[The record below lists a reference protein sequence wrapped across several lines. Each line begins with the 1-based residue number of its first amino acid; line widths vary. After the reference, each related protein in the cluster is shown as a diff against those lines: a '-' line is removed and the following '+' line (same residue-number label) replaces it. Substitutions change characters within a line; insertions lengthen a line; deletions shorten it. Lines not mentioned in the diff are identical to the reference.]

1 MIRDLALRYGSD
13 PALRASLTPHQR
25 HALDAIAS
33 CGTEAAGLHRET
45 CDACGETRLV
55 PNTCGHRS
63 CPHCQG
69 RTRLAWVAA
78 RQAELLPC
86 DYFHAVFTLPAQLR
100 PLAIAYPAV
109 VYDVLLRA
117 SSDAVSYLCR
127 QPRLLGGE
135 VGQLAV
141 LHTWRRD
148 LGLHP
153 HVHLVVTAGGWDAAR
168 ERWIPARRYGP
179 DRRQFLL
186 PASVLRRAFQFRLR
200 RLLLD
205 AHRDG
210 AFAEPPTSVQAVL
223 ASPRALRRH
232 LDALMTKRWVIRIE
246 PPFAGPRAVLKY
258 LGAYVNRVACGPG
271 AIVAHDAEAR
281 TVTYRWR
288 TNDAPPRD
296 RRDTILAID
305 FLRRFLQHVPPMGFH
320 RIRFRGLWATAHRA
334 TKLRVVQRHLADGPP
349 PQVDPIP
356 DPEPTP
362 CPVCGRGHFRRDPG
376 PCPRPGPA
384 ERRRYLALIRASANG
399 TQPERH
405 AAPLEAHRCA

>member
-1 MIRDLALRYGSD
+1 MIRDLALRYGD
-13 PALRASLTPHQR
+13 NPALRASLTAHQR

-33 CGTEAAGLHRET
+33 CGTEAAGLHREI
-45 CDACGETRLV
+45 CDACGEQRLV

-69 RTRLAWVAA
+69 RSRLEWVAA

-86 DYFHAVFTLPAQLR
+86 DYFHAVFTLPAPLR

-153 HVHLVVTAGGWDAAR
+153 HVHLVVTAGGWDATR
-168 ERWIPARRYGP
+168 ERWISARRYGS
-179 DRRQFLL
+179 RRTAFLL
-186 PASVLRRAFQFRLR
+186 PAPVLRRAFQFRLR

-205 AHRDG
+205 AQSRG
-210 AFAEPPTSVQAVL
+210 AFADPPASVQAVL

-232 LDALMTKRWVIRIE
+232 LGALMKRRWVIRIE
-246 PPFAGPRAVLKY
+246 PPFAGPQRVLTY

-271 AIVAHDAEAR
+271 AIVAHDADAGA
-281 TVTYRWR
+281 VTYRWR
-288 TNDAPPRD
+288 TNDAPSRE
-296 RRDTILAID
+296 RRATVPAIH
-305 FLRRFLQHVPPMGFH
+305 FLRRFLQHVPPPGFH
-320 RIRFRGLWATAHRA
+320 RIRFQGLWATAHRA
-334 TKLRVVQRHLADGPP
+334 TKLRIVQRHLADGPP
-349 PQVDPIP
+349 PQAAPIP
-356 DPEPTP
+356 EPEPTP

-376 PCPRPGPA
+376 PCPRPRPA
-384 ERRRYLALIRASANG
+384 ERQRYLALIRFSANA
-399 TQPERH
+399 TQPEH
-405 AAPLEAHRCA
+405 AAAPLETQRCA

>member
-86 DYFHAVFTLPAQLR
+86 DYFHAVFTLPGQLR
-100 PLAIAYPAV
+100 PLAKVYPAV
-109 VYDVLLRA
+109 IYDVLLRA
-117 SSDAVSYLCR
+117 ASDAVDYLCR

-153 HVHLVVTAGGWDAAR
+153 HVHLVITAGGWDAAR
-168 ERWIPARRYGP
+168 ARWIPARRYG
-179 DRRQFLL
+179 RKRTQFLL
-186 PASVLRRAFQFRLR
+186 PVPVLLQAFRFRLR
-200 RLLLD
+200 RLLLN
-205 AHRDG
+205 AYRDG
-210 AFAEPPTSVQAVL
+210 AFADPPASLRAEL
-223 ASPRALRRH
+223 ASARALRRH
-232 LDALMTKRWVIRIE
+232 LDTLMTKRWVIRIE
-246 PPFAGPRAVLKY
+246 PPFAGPQAVLKY

-271 AIVAHDAEAR
+271 AIVAHDAEAD

-288 TNDAPPRD
+288 TNDTPPHERHA
-296 RRDTILAID
+296 TIPATT
-305 FLRRFLQHVPPMGFH
+305 FLRRFLRHVPPPGFH
-320 RIRFRGLWATAHRA
+320 RIRFRGLWATAFRA

-349 PQVDPIP
+349 PQADSI
-356 DPEPTP
+356 PEPKSTP

-384 ERRRYLALIRASANG
+384 ERRRCLALIRAAG
-399 TQPERH
+399 LRH
-405 AAPLEAHRCA
+405 PAKTDAAPQEAHHCA